1 MRKSMMQRNPR
12 AVRTACAA
20 AAVIAA
26 CGAPLA
32 SAQLSEAAA
41 PPSPAP
47 VELGRVESY
56 LNDSMLTAKVKLA
69 LLDAP
74 DVSALDIGV
83 QTHKGVVQLSGF
95 VNGQH
100 LVQRA
105 AEIATRVPGVVA
117 VRNAILVK
125 GQAS

>member
-1 MRKSMMQRNPR
+1 MRKATLQRNR
-12 AVRTACAA
+12 RVVRMACAA
-20 AAVIAA
+20 ATLITAF
-26 CGAPLA
+26 GATPA

-41 PPSPAP
+41 PPTPRI
-47 VELGRVESY
+47 ELGHVESY
-56 LNDSMLTAKVKLA
+56 FNDSMLTARVKLA

-83 QTHKGVVQLSGF
+83 QTHGGVVQLSGF
-95 VNGQH
+95 VDDPQR
-100 LVQRA
+100 VRRA
-105 AEIATRVPGVVA
+105 AEIAARVQGVTA